1 MVKWNELENSQVAL
15 RLFKSGHDMSRIRR
29 RTGFYCKTKG
39 RFGQHRLSLHPKY
52 NDADDFITNV
62 WNDKEVCQ
70 YDKVSDKYKKWYHFF
85 GNFNSAYKLRRLE

>member
-1 MVKWNELENSQVAL
+1 MAEEEEQV
-15 RLFKSGHDMSRIRR
+15 FIV
-29 RTGFYCKTKG
+29 KTKG

-70 YDKVSDKYKKWYHFF
+70 YDKVSDKYKKWYHFLVILTVLI
-85 GNFNSAYKLRRLE
+85 NCVDLNKN